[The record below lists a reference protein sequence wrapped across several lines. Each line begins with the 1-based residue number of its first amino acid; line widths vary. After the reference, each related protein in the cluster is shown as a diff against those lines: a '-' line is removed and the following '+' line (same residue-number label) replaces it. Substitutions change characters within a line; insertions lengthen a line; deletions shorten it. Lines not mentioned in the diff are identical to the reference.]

1 MYNGY
6 FAVRRRPLTPL
17 TPLRWLDEMA
27 IKKQQQ
33 LWTIGSFIFRVANS
47 TAGEMQE
54 RDTIARPDVF
64 FYPTTGHNQI
74 MTFHIFIYF
83 FLSLFLYLLTGSWS
97 RYQHVKGRRDIT
109 AWLRCRESFLLFFSL
124 VESAESAW
132 PSIKMKFFFSN
143 EKESELEGKRG
154 VDNATALRDESA
166 EKGLH
171 LSRSRPLRPAF
182 TWSAR

>member
-27 IKKQQQ
+27 IKNTTTTLNDWFFYFPCCQ
-33 LWTIGSFIFRVANS
+33 LHGQ
-47 TAGEMQE
+47 MQE

-64 FYPTTGHNQI
+64 FYPATGHNQI